1 MPPIKSENQAPD
13 AVEPS
18 PLDNPLNST
27 YVRVVIIEV
36 VVIVLLYVVGRL
48 FQ

>member
-1 MPPIKSENQAPD
+1 MPPTIEDPNSNES
-13 AVEPS
+13 S

-27 YVRVVIIEV
+27 YLRVIAIEIVII
-36 VVIVLLYVVGRL
+36 ILLFIVGRL